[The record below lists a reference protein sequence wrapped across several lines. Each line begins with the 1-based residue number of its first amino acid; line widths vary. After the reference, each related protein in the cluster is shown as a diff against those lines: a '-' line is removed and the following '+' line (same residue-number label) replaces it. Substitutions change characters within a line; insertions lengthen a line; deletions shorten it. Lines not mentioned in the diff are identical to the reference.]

1 MTQRKSP
8 TYILNPADA
17 FERYAEMVYRLAFVR
32 TGNES
37 DADDILSEVFLR
49 LMKNSHKITNE
60 THLKAWLLRVTVNCS
75 NSLLTAL
82 HRRRCVAY
90 EEAQCGVT
98 SEENPV
104 LPAVLALKPNQR
116 TVVYMYYYEGYS
128 VEEISEICSVPVGTV
143 KSRLA
148 RAREELRREL
158 KGDGPN
164 V

>member
-60 THLKAWLLRVTVNCS
+60 IGRASCRERVC
-75 NSLLTAL
+75 
-82 HRRRCVAY
+82 
-90 EEAQCGVT
+90 
-98 SEENPV
+98 
-104 LPAVLALKPNQR
+104 
-116 TVVYMYYYEGYS
+116 
-128 VEEISEICSVPVGTV
+128 
-143 KSRLA
+143 
-148 RAREELRREL
+148 
-158 KGDGPN
+158 
-164 V
+164 